1 MMDKDMAQ
9 AHIPDLQ
16 VFPSWPVPS
25 FEVRQSLPSQLSAIP
40 PFVDGLMSLV
50 ATCRSADG
58 SEIEIDLAL
67 REALINVVVHG
78 NHEDPNKSVEVAC
91 RCSADGEVAITIR
104 DEGMGF
110 DVKAVPDPTA
120 PENQLSTHG
129 RGVYLMRALMDE
141 VSFEDGG
148 TVVHMAK
155 KRNIAWAS
163 PLRQLQ

>member
-1 MMDKDMAQ
+1 MAQ
-9 AHIPDLQ
+9 VHIPDLQ
-16 VFPSWPVPS
+16 VLPSRPIPS
-25 FEVRQSLPSQLSAIP
+25 FEVRQSLPSQLSVIP
-40 PFVDGLMSLV
+40 PFVDELMSLV

-67 REALINVVVHG
+67 REALINAVVHG
-78 NHEDPNKSVEVAC
+78 NHEDPNKSVEVVC
-91 RCSADGEVAITIR
+91 RCRADGEVAITIR

-120 PENQLSTHG
+120 PKNQMSTHG

-148 TVVHMAK
+148 TAVHMSK